1 MPIITCTPIAKH
13 YKACAPDSKRDYDEQ
28 RYRANKGL
36 RVMWDDSPK
45 NRSRRGDL
53 FVFVHNGRSVTF
65 HRIDDYDSPID
76 RLPSW
81 SDNVGHGDRNVLYL
95 SDETITMPW
104 TQWIELGG
112 WKKAQGTQTMHN
124 PTDLLT
130 FLHDKL
136 QLEDSYI
143 VGSDSSDE

>member
-1 MPIITCTPIAKH
+1 MPIITCTPIAKQ

-65 HRIDDYDSPID
+65 HRIDDYDSPSD

-81 SDNVGHGDRNVLYL
+81 SDNVVTVIGMYSIYRMKQLLCRGRN
-95 SDETITMPW
+95 
-104 TQWIELGG
+104 G
-112 WKKAQGTQTMHN
+112 
-124 PTDLLT
+124 
-130 FLHDKL
+130 
-136 QLEDSYI
+136 
-143 VGSDSSDE
+143 